1 MPYDDESYQIARVI
15 LGQDELEEVDQI
27 RTLPQPLLHNEG
39 DVLSSLSPCQ
49 RIPLEIWEE
58 IFVQCLPDDEYVAI
72 RAHNAPMLLAGV
84 CRLWRSIVLLTPR
97 LWNSICFNI
106 LHFRES
112 AHFHLLSTLGRSGKL
127 PLSIEIWQERSPSY
141 QIERDIV
148 ISILPF
154 LSRIRSL
161 KVDGLP
167 WDHVERL
174 LGGQDISALTDL
186 EICIPDNPY
195 CNLDHER
202 RLNLSN
208 CAPCLR
214 KVTLGNFPHG
224 SIMNLLSFPWA
235 KLTEFSAHRMDFKH
249 CFNIF
254 RVCRNLTHLS
264 LTAIS
269 TGHDPYDRR
278 IRPHVLLPNLVSLT
292 LGVYQDND
300 ITRLWDNLTLPKLCE
315 GIFGFA
321 RGNGSQW
328 TWWSMPQLFALLD
341 RSSCS
346 LRTLEIPDF
355 TCDTNVIECV
365 QRIPTLRNIYF
376 GPSLK
381 GKVLPDQVSLILAQ
395 RAASDMNSGE
405 SEPLEV

>member
-1 MPYDDESYQIARVI
+1 MPYDDESHQIARVI
-15 LGQDELEEVDQI
+15 LEQDELEEVDQI
-27 RTLPQPLLHNEG
+27 QTLPQPLLRNEG
-39 DVLSSLSPCQ
+39 EVLSSSSPCQ
-49 RIPLEIWEE
+49 RMPLEIWEE
-58 IFVQCLPDDEYVAI
+58 IFVQCLPDDEFVAI
-72 RAHNAPMLLAGV
+72 RAHNAPMLLAEV
-84 CRLWRSIVLLTPR
+84 CRPWRSIVLLTPR
-97 LWNSICFNI
+97 LWNSLCFNI

-112 AHFHLLSTLGRSGKL
+112 AHLLSTLGRSDKL

-141 QIERDIV
+141 QIEWDIV

-154 LSRIRSL
+154 LPRIRSL
-161 KVDGLP
+161 KVDDLP

-195 CNLDHER
+195 CSLDHER

-214 KVTLGNFPHG
+214 KVILGNFPHG

-269 TGHDPYDRR
+269 TGHDPYNWR
-278 IRPHVLLPNLVSLT
+278 IRPRVLLPNLVSLT
-292 LGVYQDND
+292 LGVYQDDD
-300 ITRLWDNLTLPKLCE
+300 ITHLWDNLTLPKLRE

-321 RGNGSQW
+321 QGIGSQSI
-328 TWWSMPQLFALLD
+328 WWSMPQLFALLD

-365 QRIPTLRNIYF
+365 QRIPTLRNICF
-376 GPSLK
+376 GPSLM
-381 GKVLPDQVSLILAQ
+381 GKVLPDQASLILAQ
-395 RAASDMNSGE
+395 RAASDTNSGE